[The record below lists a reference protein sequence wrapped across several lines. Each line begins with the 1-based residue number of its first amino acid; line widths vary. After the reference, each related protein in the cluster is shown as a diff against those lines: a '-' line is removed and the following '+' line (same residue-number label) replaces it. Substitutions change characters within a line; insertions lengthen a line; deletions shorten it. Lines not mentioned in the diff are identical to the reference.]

1 MSNITRRDFLR
12 IAGAASAAGVLG
24 HVSLARAAEGGKA
37 AARVVVVG
45 GGFGGATCAKYLRR
59 LDPGIAVTL
68 VEPSTKFITCP
79 FSNLVLGGLRDMN
92 SITQNYDALKKKH
105 GVNVMH
111 DTVTNIDA
119 AGKKVTLKS
128 GKSLSYDRLVVSP
141 GIDFKWDAVE
151 GYSEKAAEVMPHA
164 WKAGP
169 QTLLLQKKLKAMK
182 NGGTFVLVSPPN
194 PFRCPPGPYERASMV
209 AHYLKEHK
217 PKSKIIILDAKD
229 KFSKQGLF
237 QAGWDKLYPGM
248 IEWVSSAKGGTVKSV
263 NVKKMMVDT
272 ELDKHKA
279 DVVNFIPAQTAG
291 KIALSSGLA
300 DDKGWCPVDPK
311 TFESKLHPGVH
322 VIGDSSIAGALPK
335 SGFAA
340 SSEAKMCAAAI
351 VALFKGETP
360 AENSLVNTCYS
371 LIAPN
376 YGISVAGVYRVT
388 EKGIT
393 EVEGAGGVSPKDVP
407 DSFREQEAKYG
418 AGWYASI
425 TSDIW
430 G

>member
-1 MSNITRRDFLR
+1 MSQITRRDFLR
-12 IAGAASAAGVLG
+12 IAGAVSAAGMLG
-24 HVSLARAAEGGKA
+24 HSSLARAAEGGKGT
-37 AARVVVVG
+37 ARVVVVG

-68 VEPSTKFITCP
+68 VEPSMKFITCP
-79 FSNLVLGGLRDMN
+79 FSNLVLGGLRTMV
-92 SITQNYDALKKKH
+92 SITQNYDTLRKKH

-111 DTVTNIDA
+111 DTVTAIDP
-119 AGKKVTLKS
+119 AGKKLKFKS
-128 GKSLSYDRLVVSP
+128 GKTLSYDRLVVSP

-151 GYSEKAAEVMPHA
+151 GYSEKAAQVMPHA

-169 QTLLLQKKLKAMK
+169 QTLLLQKRLKTMK
-182 NGGTFVLVSPPN
+182 NGGTFILVSPPN

-229 KFSKQGLF
+229 KFSTQDLF

-248 IEWVSSAKGGTVKSV
+248 IEWVSGTKGGTVKSV
-263 NVKKMMVDT
+263 NVKTMTVDT

-291 KIALSSGLA
+291 KIALASGLA
-300 DDKGWCPVDPK
+300 DDHGWCPVDSR
-311 TFESKLHPGVH
+311 TFESALHPGIH

-351 VALFKGETP
+351 VALFKSETP
-360 AENSLVNTCYS
+360 AENSFVNTCYS
-371 LIAPN
+371 LLAPQ
-376 YGISVAGVYRVT
+376 YGISVSGVYRNSV
-388 EKGIT
+388 KGIT
-393 EVEGAGGVSPKDVP
+393 EVEGAGGASPKDAP
-407 DSFREQEAKYG
+407 DSFRAQEAKYA